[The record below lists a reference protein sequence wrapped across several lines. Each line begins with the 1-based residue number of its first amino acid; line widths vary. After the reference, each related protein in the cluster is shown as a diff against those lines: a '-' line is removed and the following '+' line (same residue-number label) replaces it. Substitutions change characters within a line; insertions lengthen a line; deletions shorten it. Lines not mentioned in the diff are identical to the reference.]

1 MPDEAPIHS
10 FDTQGGALLVFEN
23 KVRISRSGCLSFM
36 RHGAKGDKDIPI
48 SSITAMQLKEP
59 GLTGSG
65 YLQFNL
71 SGGSTSTGGVLDATE
86 DENTVMLQN
95 QEQYR
100 KAKEAK
106 QTIEELMYEDKS
118 TEANDGGSSLSSAEE
133 LEKYHDLLEKGA
145 ITEEEYE
152 QKKKEVL
159 GGGEGTSSESSL
171 EDEES
176 QTGIPEETRDTGRAE
191 TSDKE
196 PLSATGSEEEPKGR
210 TWYNR
215 TWVVVLL
222 SFLVWPVGA
231 YALYKNNRMSTAG
244 KFGTGVLCALMA
256 LASIG
261 AGADEESSSTESSGT
276 ESPNISYADSV
287 KNETAYI
294 SKTFSSNPRNYG
306 SDGFGG
312 YAVQS
317 EVNSI
322 GREIYDTAS
331 KIKEENLNIDKIKIK
346 FKQGQ
351 CKDYNGNVSEDVPSG
366 SFTFENFESV
376 LNSDGATTY
385 SQSTAWKFK
394 AVRIIKEGYSECSGS
409 F

>member
-10 FDTQGGALLVFEN
+10 FDTQGGALLVFKN
-23 KVRISRSGCLSFM
+23 KVRISRSGCLSFL

-48 SSITAMQLKEP
+48 SSITATQLKEP

-133 LEKYHDLLEKGA
+133 LEKYHNLLEKGA

-159 GGGEGTSSESSL
+159 GRDEGTSSESNL
-171 EDEES
+171 GDEES
-176 QTGIPEETRDTGRAE
+176 HTVTPEEVRDTGRAE
-191 TSDKE
+191 TFDKD
-196 PLSATGSEEEPKGR
+196 PLSATGSEEEPEGR
-210 TWYNR
+210 SWYDR

-222 SFLVWPVGA
+222 SLLFWPAGA
-231 YALYKNNRMSTAG
+231 YALYKNTRMGTAG
-244 KFGTGVLCALMA
+244 KFGTGVLCAFMA
-256 LASIG
+256 LATIG
-261 AGADEESSSTESSGT
+261 AGADEESSTTGSSGT
-276 ESPNISYADSV
+276 EDSNISYADSV
-287 KNETAYI
+287 KNNTAYI
-294 SKTFSSNPRNYG
+294 SKNFSSNPRNYG
-306 SDGFGG
+306 RDGFGG
-312 YAVQS
+312 YAAQS

-322 GREIYDTAS
+322 GREIYNVAS
-331 KIKEENLNIDKIKIK
+331 VIKEENLKVDKIKVK
-346 FKQGQ
+346 FEQGQ
-351 CKDYNGNVSEDVPSG
+351 CKDYNGNISEDVPSG
-366 SFTFENFESV
+366 SFTFENLESV

-394 AVRIIKEGYSECSGS
+394 AISIIKKGYRECSGS